1 MAVRRQTTDK
11 GNDYRKIFSIDRF
24 ARHWY
29 CQHARLNQLRSDK
42 REAKRKLRRQ
52 TKEMLRDVRG
62 VDYEQ

>member
-1 MAVRRQTTDK
+1 MDK
-11 GNDYRKIFSIDRF
+11 GNEYRKIFSIDRF

>member
-1 MAVRRQTTDK
+1 MDK

>member
-1 MAVRRQTTDK
+1 MDK

-42 REAKRKLRRQ
+42 REAKRKLRQ
-52 TKEMLRDVRG
+52 KKKEMLRDVRG